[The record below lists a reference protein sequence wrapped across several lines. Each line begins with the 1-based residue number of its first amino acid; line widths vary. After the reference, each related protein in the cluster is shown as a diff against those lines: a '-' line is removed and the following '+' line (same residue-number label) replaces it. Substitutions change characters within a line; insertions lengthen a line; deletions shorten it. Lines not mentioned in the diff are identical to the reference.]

1 MRLETD
7 AGIGT
12 GTGIGKGKGTGPSK
26 DGCIDSI
33 GPI

>member
-1 MRLETD
+1 MRLGID

-12 GTGIGKGKGTGPSK
+12 DIGIGKGKGIGLSK
-26 DGCIDSI
+26 DGYIDSI

>member
-1 MRLETD
+1 MD
-7 AGIGT
+7 AGIDT

-26 DGCIDSI
+26 DGYIDSV

>member
-1 MRLETD
+1 MCLGID

-12 GTGIGKGKGTGPSK
+12 GIGIGKGKGTGPFK
-26 DGCIDSI
+26 DGCMDFI